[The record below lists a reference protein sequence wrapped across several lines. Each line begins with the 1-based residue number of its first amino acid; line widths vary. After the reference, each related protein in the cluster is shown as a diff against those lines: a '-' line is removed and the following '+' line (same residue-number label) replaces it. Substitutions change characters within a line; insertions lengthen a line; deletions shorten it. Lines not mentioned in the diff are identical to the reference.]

1 MHPASEQ
8 HDSPFIRPVT
18 LEDRVAA
25 IEAALAGPQPEPV
38 PEPQLTPAE
47 IAASRRAALAGGL
60 RIVSVPTAEPVPG
73 MLAPHPG
80 VDISVTDPW
89 GTAMLLR
96 LTAGLQF
103 APGPVADQIEA
114 GAPGLGVVTARIP
127 AEETR

>member
-8 HDSPFIRPVT
+8 HDSPIIRPIT

-25 IEAALAGPQPEPV
+25 IEAALAGPQPEPT
-38 PEPQLTPAE
+38 PEPQPTPAE

-73 MLAPHPG
+73 IPYPRPG
-80 VDISVTDPW
+80 VDISVTDPS
-89 GTAMLLR
+89 GTPMLLR

-103 APGPVADQIEA
+103 APGTVADQIEA
-114 GAPGLGVVTARIP
+114 GARGLGVVTARIP